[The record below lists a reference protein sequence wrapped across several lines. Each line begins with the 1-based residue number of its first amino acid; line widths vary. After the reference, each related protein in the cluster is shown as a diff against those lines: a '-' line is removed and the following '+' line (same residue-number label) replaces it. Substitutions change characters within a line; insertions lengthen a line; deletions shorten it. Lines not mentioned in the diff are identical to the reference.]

1 MPVAYIAN
9 ARRGLTT
16 GSTSRRIDKK
26 GTTKM
31 TDDLY
36 WAEYDGI
43 HAFVDSDES
52 GIIYSNDA
60 SQEAID
66 QAYADFVVGM
76 DATDGEVIF

>member
-1 MPVAYIAN
+1 
-9 ARRGLTT
+9 
-16 GSTSRRIDKK
+16 
-26 GTTKM
+26 M

-43 HAFVDSDES
+43 HAFVDSAES

-66 QAYADFVVGM
+66 QAYDDFVVGL
-76 DATDGEVIF
+76 DATNGEIIF